1 VTADD
6 LRDYAAERMSEPPA
20 VPKEICLRD
29 ELPMTAIGKV
39 FKPALRRDAV
49 RRVVLAELGRLGL
62 TATVVVDDEGGV
74 TTAVIRVSA
83 SPAAVEALA
92 RNLGGY
98 SFAHRFADPPEDDVN
113 TTTGRRRP

>member
-6 LRDYAAERMSEPPA
+6 LHGYAAERMSEPPA

-62 TATVVVDDEGGV
+62 TGTVVVDDEGGV
-74 TTAVIRVSA
+74 TTAVIRISA
-83 SPAAVEALA
+83 SPAALEALA

-98 SFAHRFADPPEDDVN
+98 SFAHRFADPPEDDVA
-113 TTTGRRRP
+113 TTTGRRQP